1 MSYCRWDSELTFYR
15 MNLSPSFLHDVA
27 LKSGFNFSGNVELH
41 HQLHMQ
47 DPKLFQISQ
56 WLADEL
62 QNEGAS
68 GQLYFDSLS
77 NLLAVYLL
85 QNFASAQRNSS
96 LQLNKLSK
104 QQISRVIEYMYA
116 NLVRDISLNELA
128 GVANMSASHLIRLFK
143 QTTGMAPHKYFIH
156 LRVQQ
161 AKSLIQSSKFSMIEI
176 AAQLGFADQSHMNRH
191 FKKIV
196 GVTPREFLLKN

>member
-85 QNFASAQRNSS
+85 QNFASARRNSS

-128 GVANMSASHLIRLFK
+128 GVANMSASHLVRLFK